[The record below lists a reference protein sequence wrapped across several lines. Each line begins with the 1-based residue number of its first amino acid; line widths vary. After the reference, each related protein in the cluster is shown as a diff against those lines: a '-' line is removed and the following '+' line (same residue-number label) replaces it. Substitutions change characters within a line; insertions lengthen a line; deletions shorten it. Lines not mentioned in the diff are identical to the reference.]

1 MLAAMASPDPDPTA
15 PRRRSPRATR
25 RATLALAALLLAAP
39 ACTWT
44 GDRLRDLSQTVHVGV
59 GVSVVPT
66 FFVYGVVPLF
76 GTALGYLP
84 DSWYVGSDYGY
95 TAGWHHAGIGTIMG
109 GEFVHSEFGHS
120 PDGWLR
126 GTNRDLHL
134 DQSQLFLI
142 GLAVHDYRVARE
154 QGTITL
160 SRFDVGVHVLVVGAS
175 LGLDVVELFD
185 FVAGLAGFDP
195 SGDDGVTLRR
205 APFEDPRA
213 LDPDERGSTL

>member
-1 MLAAMASPDPDPTA
+1 MGSPPTSSTPRERASAPLAAA
-15 PRRRSPRATR
+15 
-25 RATLALAALLLAAP
+25 ALAALLLAAP

-44 GDRLRDLSQTVHVGV
+44 GQRLRDLSQTVHVGV
-59 GVSVVPT
+59 GVSLVPT
-66 FFVYGVVPLF
+66 VFVYGVVPLF

-95 TAGWHHAGIGTIMG
+95 TAGWHQAGLGTVLG
-109 GEFVHSEFGHS
+109 GEFVRAEFGHDV
-120 PDGWLR
+120 DGCMR
-126 GTNRDLHL
+126 GTNRELYL

-154 QGTITL
+154 LGTITL

-175 LGLDVVELFD
+175 LGLDVVELVD
-185 FVAGLAGFDP
+185 FLAGLVGLDP
-195 SGDDGVTLRR
+195 SSDDGVPLRR

-213 LDPDERGSTL
+213 VAVQPGPESSGP